1 MNTDKKEKIP
11 KKMEVRGPNE
21 NKRREVDRRHNTIG
35 I

>member
-1 MNTDKKEKIP
+1 MNTDKKEK
-11 KKMEVRGPNE
+11 KKEVRGPNE